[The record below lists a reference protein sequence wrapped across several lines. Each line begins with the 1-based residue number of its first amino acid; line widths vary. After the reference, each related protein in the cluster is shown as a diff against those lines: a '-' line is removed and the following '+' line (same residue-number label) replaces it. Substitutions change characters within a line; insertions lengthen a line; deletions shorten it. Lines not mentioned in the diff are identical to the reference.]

1 MSDISN
7 NLTESFCLLSLNKR
21 FSTKESVRFVLKNA
35 LFESSGLSTLI
46 ASFEIMPTN
55 GELITS

>member
-21 FSTKESVRFVLKNA
+21 FSIKESVRFVLKNA

-46 ASFEIMPTN
+46 ASFE
-55 GELITS
+55 EC